1 MMARIALAVALLASA
16 AHAQVPQPLT
26 FWRYAGDPV
35 VLQAALDC
43 AIPRWR
49 AATCLPIDV
58 SYYAAHWV
66 RTDLQANM
74 PNGLSGLAW
83 GNNWSNIRIKFSMS
97 LTPEAACQVLVHEI
111 GHVLRRNYGHPC
123 PPFTMC
129 HPATSTVQSVI
140 SEADLNL
147 VCAAQPCA
155 CFQPELASGG

>member
-1 MMARIALAVALLASA
+1 MRALLALAALLSA
-16 AHAQVPQPLT
+16 SVAHAQQPLT

-66 RTDLQANM
+66 RTDIQANM
-74 PNGLSGLAW
+74 NGLSGLAW
-83 GNNWSNIRIKFSMS
+83 GNNWSNIRIKFSTS

-123 PPFTMC
+123 APFTMC
-129 HPATSTVQSVI
+129 HPSTSTLQSVI
-140 SEADLNL
+140 SEHDLSL

-155 CFQPELASGG
+155 CFNPEQ